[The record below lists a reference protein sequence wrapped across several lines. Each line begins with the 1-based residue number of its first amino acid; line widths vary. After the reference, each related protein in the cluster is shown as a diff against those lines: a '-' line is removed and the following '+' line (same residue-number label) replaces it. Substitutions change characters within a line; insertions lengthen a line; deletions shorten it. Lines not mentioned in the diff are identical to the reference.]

1 MMNRN
6 EYSYSPS
13 QMMHHHQQ
21 RSMYSM
27 DKGSHGSAGSNDF
40 HMMAPHH
47 GGAGASHHSASH
59 HGGPPSHHSTSH
71 HSSHHTSHHGG
82 SSHGHHHGGMG
93 HHSEFDHE
101 PLVLNNG
108 PPHHNFYQQMN
119 QPMLHVSTDFSNVQG
134 MPSMHGAG
142 SDDMDDQ
149 KSMNGQKR
157 SREELNQKEKKRMFK
172 LNETIH
178 TLKKLLDDAGVSCK
192 KNKQSILDNTAHY
205 ISMLRND
212 LIIAKQKAEHAER
225 MLHSNGGGSNGP
237 SKGGYQFERYFEFSS
252 TPTLIMTM
260 DMQVLRA
267 NKSFREVTG
276 YSEDALKNKETLLSC
291 LSADTNRARSL
302 VHNAIDSRK
311 TVRTVVQNAIANGR
325 VTSSLSLTLLFDP
338 QGNPECVECVLIP
351 LEEEQQQYDM
361 LKEDVNLDE
370 VSNLV

>member
-6 EYSYSPS
+6 DYTYSPP

-21 RSMYSM
+21 QQRSMYM
-27 DKGSHGSAGSNDF
+27 DKGSHNGAGGDF
-40 HMMAPHH
+40 HMMPPHH
-47 GGAGASHHSASH
+47 TT
-59 HGGPPSHHSTSH
+59 SHHSTSH
-71 HSSHHTSHHGG
+71 HSALTSHHPSTSHHTSHH
-82 SSHGHHHGGMG
+82 SSSHHGHHGGGMN
-93 HHSEFDHE
+93 HHGDFDHE

-108 PPHHNFYQQMN
+108 PPHHNFYQHMN

-134 MPSMHGAG
+134 MSSMHNG
-142 SDDMDDQ
+142 SDDMDDN

-178 TLKKLLDDAGVSCK
+178 TLKKSLDDAGVSCK

-225 MLHSNGGGSNGP
+225 MLHSSGGSQ
-237 SKGGYQFERYFEFSS
+237 SKGYAPFERYFEFSS
-252 TPTLIMTM
+252 TPTLIMSM
-260 DMQVLRA
+260 DIQVIRA
-267 NKSFREVTG
+267 NKAFREVTG
-276 YSEDALKNKETLLSC
+276 YNEDALKNKDTLLSC
-291 LSADTNRARSL
+291 LSADISRARTL

-311 TVRTVVQNAIANGR
+311 TLRTVVQNAISNGR

-338 QGNPECVECVLIP
+338 QGNPECLECVLVP

-361 LKEDVNLDE
+361 LKEDVTLDE

>member
-6 EYSYSPS
+6 DYSYSPS
-13 QMMHHHQQ
+13 QMMHHHHAQQQ
-21 RSMYSM
+21 RPMYM
-27 DKGSHGSAGSNDF
+27 DTKPSHGGPSDF

-47 GGAGASHHSASH
+47 SNSHHSSSH
-59 HGGPPSHHSTSH
+59 HGGPPIHATSH
-71 HSSHHTSHHGG
+71 HSSHYSSHHAASHHG
-82 SSHGHHHGGMG
+82 HHGD
-93 HHSEFDHE
+93 FDHE

-134 MPSMHGAG
+134 VPSMHGAG
-142 SDDMDDQ
+142 SDDMDQ
-149 KSMNGQKR
+149 KSVNGQKR

-225 MLHSNGGGSNGP
+225 MLHSGGGNTGGQN
-237 SKGGYQFERYFEFSS
+237 KGYAPFERYFEFSS

-260 DMQVLRA
+260 DMQVVRA

-291 LSADTNRARSL
+291 LSADTGRARSL

-338 QGNPECVECVLIP
+338 QGNPECIECVLIP